1 MKSIG
6 WLRPA
11 AAAVF
16 GSVLAGLVPT
26 TSAFAYP
33 YSAVVVY
40 GDALSDNG
48 NFFAAT
54 GVPGAPYYNGRRSD
68 GPVAVEQ
75 LAVSLGAPL
84 IDFAWIGATTGVGN
98 YGDGGTVT
106 SLGGSNLPGMG
117 TVFNLTQPLLASG
130 GPYNP
135 LVADSLFVVWGGP
148 ADVLAPSPL
157 DTSPLDIIN
166 RAVANELAIINGLQ
180 ALGAQHFLVPGM
192 PDLGLTPYFRSL
204 GAAAAAAGTAFTDAF
219 NLLLQSELSLLPY
232 ADDVMFF
239 DTATLFR
246 AVVDDPGAYGFT
258 NATDP
263 CFDGTT
269 VCANPGEHVFFDD
282 FHPTTASHAVLAR
295 EFAAA
300 VPEPGTLALVS
311 ITLVG
316 LVWSRRHHAG
326 KTALR

>member
-1 MKSIG
+1 MKAIG
-6 WLRPA
+6 CLRRA
-11 AAAVF
+11 AAAVL
-16 GSVLAGLVPT
+16 GSVLVGLVPT

-40 GDALSDNG
+40 GDSLSDNG
-48 NFFAAT
+48 NFFGAT

-75 LAVSLGAPL
+75 LAASLGAPL
-84 IDFAWIGATTGVGN
+84 FDFAWIGATTGVGN

-106 SLGGSNLPGMG
+106 SLGTFSLPGMG
-117 TVFNLTQPLLASG
+117 TVFNLTQPLLLPG
-130 GPYNP
+130 GPLNP

-148 ADVLAPSPL
+148 NDVLAPSPL
-157 DTSPLDIIN
+157 DNSPLDIIN
-166 RAVANELAIINGLQ
+166 RAVANELAIISGLQ

-204 GAAAAAAGTAFTDAF
+204 GASAAAAATAFTDAF
-219 NLLLQSELSLLPY
+219 NLVLESQLSLLSY
-232 ADDVMFF
+232 ADDVIFF

-246 AVVDDPGAYGFT
+246 TVVANPGAYGFT

-263 CFDGTT
+263 CFGGST
-269 VCANPGEHVFFDD
+269 VCTNPGEYLYFDD
-282 FHPTTASHAVLAR
+282 FHPTTATHAILAR

-316 LVWSRRHHAG
+316 LLWLRRHPAG
-326 KTALR
+326 KTVLQ